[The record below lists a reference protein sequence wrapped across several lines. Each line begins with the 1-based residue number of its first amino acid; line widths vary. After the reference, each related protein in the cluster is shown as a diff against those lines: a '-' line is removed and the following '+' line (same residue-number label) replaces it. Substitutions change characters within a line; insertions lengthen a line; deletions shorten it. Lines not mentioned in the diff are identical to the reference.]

1 MPKTLA
7 ALADRHDLYQRSVQ
21 TPDRD
26 IRWICNAYRA
36 LAGRDLRTFRED
48 FCGTAA
54 LSCAFVK
61 RHPDNHAIGVD
72 LDGPTLAWG
81 EARNL
86 SALKPA
92 ARERVRL
99 IQADVRDVTRP
110 KVDLL
115 AAANFSWFIFHTR
128 AELGAYFKNCRKSL
142 APGGWLFL
150 DLWGGSEAHAC
161 HSETRRLKGF
171 TYTWDQ
177 EKFDPIGGK
186 TLAHI
191 HFGFRDGSRLDRAFT
206 YDWRLWSLPETQDL
220 LRDVGFEDVHVYWE
234 GAHAESGKGTGI
246 FRRRTAGTPDL
257 SYVAY
262 VMARNP
268 AR

>member
-92 ARERVRL
+92 
-99 IQADVRDVTRP
+99 
-110 KVDLL
+110 
-115 AAANFSWFIFHTR
+115 
-128 AELGAYFKNCRKSL
+128 G
-142 APGGWLFL
+142 
-150 DLWGGSEAHAC
+150 
-161 HSETRRLKGF
+161 
-171 TYTWDQ
+171 
-177 EKFDPIGGK
+177 
-186 TLAHI
+186 
-191 HFGFRDGSRLDRAFT
+191 
-206 YDWRLWSLPETQDL
+206 
-220 LRDVGFEDVHVYWE
+220 
-234 GAHAESGKGTGI
+234 
-246 FRRRTAGTPDL
+246 
-257 SYVAY
+257 
-262 VMARNP
+262 ARN
-268 AR
+268 ASD